1 MNWTSICPNRVNPVP
16 NNSKSLNNP
25 TANVPQ
31 IPAAKWTGTAPT
43 TSSISNLF
51 NISFTKIDIIAP
63 IIPTK
68 IAVTDVIELQPA
80 VIATNPARGP
90 NIT

>member
-1 MNWTSICPNRVNPVP
+1 M
-16 NNSKSLNNP
+16 
-25 TANVPQ
+25 
-31 IPAAKWTGTAPT
+31 
-43 TSSISNLF
+43 
-51 NISFTKIDIIAP
+51 DIIAP

-68 IAVTDVIELQPA
+68 IAVTEVIELQPA